1 MTANEPLRAIPDPI
15 GPRPMRPRSRRRE
28 RPVNATMGLTQ
39 MLSVCVTPGCGR
51 LTMGGTC
58 VDHDVPVSI
67 VFPRGRPYALPAEPV
82 AATPSRESARLLGGR
97 GGGA

>member
-1 MTANEPLRAIPDPI
+1 MTANEPLRPIPDSI
-15 GPRPMRPRSRRRE
+15 TPRPVSPWSRRRE
-28 RPVNATMGLTQ
+28 RPLSATMGLTQ

-67 VFPRGRPYALPAEPV
+67 VFPRGRPYVLPAESV
-82 AATPSRESARLLGGR
+82 TV
-97 GGGA
+97 

>member
-1 MTANEPLRAIPDPI
+1 
-15 GPRPMRPRSRRRE
+15 
-28 RPVNATMGLTQ
+28 MGLTQ

-67 VFPRGRPYALPAEPV
+67 VFPRGRPYVLPAESV
-82 AATPSRESARLLGGR
+82 TV
-97 GGGA
+97 

>member
-1 MTANEPLRAIPDPI
+1 MTANEPLRPIPDSI
-15 GPRPMRPRSRRRE
+15 TPRPVSPWSRRRE
-28 RPVNATMGLTQ
+28 RPLSATMGLTQ

-67 VFPRGRPYALPAEPV
+67 VFPRGRPYVLPAEPV
-82 AATPSRESARLLGGR
+82 TV
-97 GGGA
+97 

>member
-1 MTANEPLRAIPDPI
+1 MTANEPLRPIPDSI
-15 GPRPMRPRSRRRE
+15 TPRPVSLWSRRRE
-28 RPVNATMGLTQ
+28 RPLSATMGLTQ

-67 VFPRGRPYALPAEPV
+67 VFPRGRPYVLPAESV
-82 AATPSRESARLLGGR
+82 TV
-97 GGGA
+97 